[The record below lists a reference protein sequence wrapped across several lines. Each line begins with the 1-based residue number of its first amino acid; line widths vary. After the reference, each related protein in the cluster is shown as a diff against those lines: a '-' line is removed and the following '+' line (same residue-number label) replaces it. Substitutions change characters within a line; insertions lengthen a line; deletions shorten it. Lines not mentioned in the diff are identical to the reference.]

1 MWMNE
6 MKQKEQKK
14 TKVTSYSNWQRV
26 LLFDL
31 AKKQRK
37 VSLKDGI
44 TVWRQSQK

>member
-6 MKQKEQKK
+6 MKQKKEK
-14 TKVTSYSNWQRV
+14 TKVTSYSNWQRI
-26 LLFDL
+26 LLFDF